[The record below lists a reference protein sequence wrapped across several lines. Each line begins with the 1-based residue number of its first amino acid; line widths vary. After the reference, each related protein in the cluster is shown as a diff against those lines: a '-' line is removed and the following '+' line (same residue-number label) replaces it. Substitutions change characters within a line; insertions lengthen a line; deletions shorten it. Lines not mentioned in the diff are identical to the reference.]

1 MKKFTFIV
9 FVLVIVFGLIVA
21 QPAAA
26 DDQTDGI
33 IIGVLATK
41 IFQEI
46 RNDMKRDKQVIYVPD
61 TEEYPPF
68 HCTGDSVKCAY
79 ERGAYERE
87 KEAYE
92 KAKQRAYECGRWGRN
107 CEGN

>member
-1 MKKFTFIV
+1 MKIFIV
-9 FVLVIVFGLIVA
+9 TFLFILFAITL
-21 QPAAA
+21 PAPAKA

-46 RNDMKRDKQVIYVPD
+46 RNDMRRDKQVIYVPD

-68 HCTGDSVKCAY
+68 H
-79 ERGAYERE
+79 
-87 KEAYE
+87 
-92 KAKQRAYECGRWGRN
+92 
-107 CEGN
+107 

>member
-1 MKKFTFIV
+1 MKIFIV
-9 FVLVIVFGLIVA
+9 TFLLFLFA
-21 QPAAA
+21 LTLPAPAKA

-46 RNDMKRDKQVIYVPD
+46 RNDMRRDKQVIYVPD

-107 CEGN
+107 CESN